1 VVGCIGCFG
10 CFGCLVGWVDGC
22 LVTELDEV
30 FWLFGLVV
38 LVVWL
43 QNLNSLTVTI
53 QQLRVEEQIFD
64 VL

>member
-1 VVGCIGCFG
+1 VI
-10 CFGCLVGWVDGC
+10 
-22 LVTELDEV
+22 
-30 FWLFGLVV
+30 V